1 MRSQIRQRLLIALF
15 TMSLAFM
22 PTMASAV
29 TEDSDDSVV
38 GSEVAATESQ
48 VGEVEQEIEEPVV
61 PSDEPVDEPE
71 PAATE
76 SGSANA
82 PQTADNPLE
91 GLEPEPRP
99 DDVDES
105 EAELVNPTNPD
116 DLTTEIPRTRGARAS
131 DSNRIV
137 GEMLA
142 VGGTSV
148 LSDYAVTS
156 VSWVSDRYAVRTAGS
171 DRYQT
176 AAALSAHA
184 FPDGAESVWL
194 VTGQDH
200 PDGLAASAVAA
211 GANSPVLLTRTSS
224 LPTAAAEELGRLNP
238 RDVWVV
244 GGPGAVLP
252 TVLDEV
258 QGLLP
263 DATVHRVGGEDRYDT
278 AAQLSATLVGSSD
291 VVFVATGTN
300 FPDALSAGPAAAKF
314 GAPTLL
320 VRGAAIPPA
329 TQQELRRLSPTTVYV
344 VGGPGV
350 IPNTTLTSLRS
361 ITNGEVIRVS
371 GDDRYK
377 TAAAVADKFFEPTT
391 PRVVLATGANFPD
404 SIAAGVAAGISN
416 SPLLLASARTSAP
429 SVTVD
434 AARRVSWYLPDEGRV
449 LRYIAVTHPDDEFA
463 VWSTAGVTDPRRYDV
478 FILLTTGESTSYC
491 NGKYVNTRWMNE
503 QYLPQPQ
510 PKGQALTE
518 LCKKHRIDSWN
529 TFMDRAGAPPVGEYT
544 RMELGPA
551 DFFGREL
558 PIALTRDENREVVPA
573 GYVDVAI
580 GPDSARLIFDM
591 GPLTTDEILWA
602 IQSTRDMRDLFPTQ
616 LESDLIAAGYYNV
629 AATGI
634 VNTQMD
640 HAALNQ
646 VLSTVDL
653 QLPGSQYQSVGHR
666 QTGRAF
672 GATAADYCSFMCHRG
687 ASAPFNQGMGHFQY
701 AYGWLSNGLWPPG
714 AIDQQAGFS
723 EYQSYSKWF

>member
-1 MRSQIRQRLLIALF
+1 
-15 TMSLAFM
+15 
-22 PTMASAV
+22 MASAV
-29 TEDSDDSVV
+29 TEDDDSTV
-38 GSEVAATESQ
+38 GTEVAQ
-48 VGEVEQEIEEPVV
+48 
-61 PSDEPVDEPE
+61 PE
-71 PAATE
+71 ATE
-76 SGSANA
+76 SGSADA
-82 PQTADNPLE
+82 PETVENPLE

-105 EAELVNPTNPD
+105 EAELVTPTDPD
-116 DLTTEIPRTRGARAS
+116 ELTTEVPRTRGGRAT

-137 GEMLA
+137 GELLA
-142 VGGTSV
+142 VGGSAV
-148 LSDYAVTS
+148 LSDHAVTS
-156 VSWVSDRYAVRTAGS
+156 VSWVSDRQAVRTAG
-171 DRYQT
+171 DNRYET

-200 PDGLAASAVAA
+200 PDGLTASAVAA
-211 GANSPVLLTRTSS
+211 SANSPVLLTQTSI
-224 LPTAAAEELGRLNP
+224 LTPAAAEELGRLDP

-244 GGPGAVLP
+244 GGPGAVKP
-252 TVLDEV
+252 GVLDEV
-258 QGLLP
+258 QNLLP
-263 DATVHRVGGEDRYDT
+263 GATIHRVGGAERYET
-278 AAQLSATLVGSSD
+278 AARLSAALVPSSD
-291 VVFVATGTN
+291 VAFVAIGTN
-300 FPDALSAGPAAAKF
+300 FPDALSAGPAAAQF

-320 VRGAAIPPA
+320 VRGGSIPAA
-329 TQQELRRLSPTTVYV
+329 TQQELRRLAPSTVYV

-350 IPNTTLTSLRS
+350 IPNAMLSSIRS
-361 ITNGEVIRVS
+361 ITKGQVVRVS

-377 TAAAVADKFFEPTT
+377 TAAAVADRFFEPTT
-391 PRVVLATGANFPD
+391 ARVVLATGENFPD
-404 SIAAGVAAGISN
+404 SMTAGAVAGASN
-416 SPLLLASARTSAP
+416 SPLLLATSQNSAP

-434 AARRVSWYLPDEGRV
+434 AARRVSWYLPDDGRV

-478 FILLTTGESTSYC
+478 FILLTTGESTARC
-491 NGKYVNTRWMNE
+491 NGQYVNTRWMNE

-510 PKGQALTE
+510 PTGQQFTE
-518 LCKKHRIDSWN
+518 RCKKHRIDSWN
-529 TFMDRAGAPPVGEYT
+529 TFMDRAGAPPVGGYT
-544 RMELGPA
+544 RVELGPA
-551 DFFGREL
+551 DFFGQEL
-558 PIALTRDENREVVPA
+558 PVALTRDETSQVVPA

-580 GPDSARLIFDM
+580 GPDSARLVFDM
-591 GPLTTDEILWA
+591 GALTTDEILWA

-616 LESDLIAAGYYNV
+616 LESDIIGAGYYNV

-640 HAALNQ
+640 HVVLNQ

-672 GATAADYCSFMCHRG
+672 GATAADYCSFMCHPA